1 MRTVAAGVDEMAW
14 VFELRDR
21 RIRSWRPYEDRAEA
35 LRAGSSS
42 CQFAMA
48 DAAPTESI
56 APRLAAVRE
65 QLSLLSDYL

>member
-1 MRTVAAGVDEMAW
+1 MAW
-14 VFELRDR
+14 VFELREHRD
-21 RIRSWRPYEDRAEA
+21 PQLAA
-35 LRAGSSS
+35 LRGPRRGAARRPGSLTGSLRG
-42 CQFAMA
+42 MA